1 MIKTATQLKDLIRNL
16 SRKNAAN
23 AQLLLRNYLMERF
36 LERTSLSSYQDK
48 FIVKGGMLVAA
59 MVGHMARSTMDLD
72 ATVKGVN
79 ISLNN
84 VEKMIKEI
92 INVSLDDGVTF
103 RINSISRIMDE
114 AEYPGFRIALTGFF
128 DSIRISLKIDISTG
142 DIITPKEVRFTFKL
156 MLENRSIN
164 IWVYNIETVLAEKL
178 ETIISRAT
186 TNSRMRDFYDI
197 TILQQLY
204 AEKIDNKIV
213 YNALLATAKN
223 RKTITNLKNAKNIF
237 DEIESDFNMRSLWES
252 YRKKYSYASD
262 LEWKNVIIAVR
273 KLYAN
278 ACEYNRK
285 KE

>member
-128 DSIRISLKIDISTG
+128 
-142 DIITPKEVRFTFKL
+142 
-156 MLENRSIN
+156 
-164 IWVYNIETVLAEKL
+164 
-178 ETIISRAT
+178 
-186 TNSRMRDFYDI
+186 
-197 TILQQLY
+197 
-204 AEKIDNKIV
+204 
-213 YNALLATAKN
+213 
-223 RKTITNLKNAKNIF
+223 
-237 DEIESDFNMRSLWES
+237 
-252 YRKKYSYASD
+252 
-262 LEWKNVIIAVR
+262 
-273 KLYAN
+273 
-278 ACEYNRK
+278 
-285 KE
+285 